1 MDRQAPTQQTIL
13 LSFVRFFQGLG
24 ELAFS
29 FWEKLLG
36 RKARKIASPTEI
48 HMNSTSLH
56 LTPHDAWYF
65 YPITITIILHNYFPS
80 KQIITMSGKNKV
92 DFLLEVVKGSTT
104 TKQEQAEYY
113 EPQVDGVCGGHYD
126 VEDED
131 VTEDDTEIRDPPPN
145 SSPLVSSPSKPN
157 HVPEGAWVVRDFDFY
172 GNPISERVQ
181 PGRPNSTT
189 SNVNAVHPTTTVSPA
204 NSTNRQLTRREYT
217 TEFSDGTTAPSCIV
231 DFSLCLMNSL
241 ICSAGPCVLRDA
253 YADTRSMGRSTQD
266 DAAVAKIEAELQL
279 ELEKIQKQKIEM
291 EHWYRREIARQDAD
305 RTLLQVQ
312 MEQKIVSMMEARIS
326 LEKEYRKEIAREVT
340 EVRTLV
346 NTQLDLG
353 SRSDVSDDVVDIT
366 DAVIATNEVAART
379 SIPQDI
385 QKPVQSEP
393 CENNATNF
401 MKSVAIVLTGT
412 DEDSAIETEKA
423 LTPYPMEASE

>member
-1 MDRQAPTQQTIL
+1 
-13 LSFVRFFQGLG
+13 
-24 ELAFS
+24 
-29 FWEKLLG
+29 
-36 RKARKIASPTEI
+36 
-48 HMNSTSLH
+48 
-56 LTPHDAWYF
+56 
-65 YPITITIILHNYFPS
+65 
-80 KQIITMSGKNKV
+80 MSGKNKV

-145 SSPLVSSPSKPN
+145 STPLVSNSSPLKPN

-181 PGRPNSTT
+181 PGRPIST
-189 SNVNAVHPTTTVSPA
+189 SNANAVHPTTTVSPA

-253 YADTRSMGRSTQD
+253 NADTRSMGRSTQD

-379 SIPQDI
+379 SIPQDL